1 MRDVFSNIE
10 NISSVNYN
18 KTDKIF
24 HKIREDFSPK
34 FAIEIYAAVL
44 QILVKHELETSTSS
58 DYQWSEKFC
67 SEAETILTLYAEY
80 QSLDEPYISYAKWI
94 AYTEINQFKIINPD
108 VFDKILHN
116 LISKHKNPSKH
127 KTAKKIK
134 TKILKQFKNKS
145 SSEKTKD
152 LDIYTLRFPQNLAK
166 EKVKNSNDACAITNQ
181 NDDIKAIFWECS
193 RMLLKSIPG
202 FVHKLHLTSEND
214 NLDTNVDILEKTY
227 LIIKRLIKIHPNQIE
242 DIDFES
248 QIKNSLTDGTV
259 DYFIQ
264 NINHKILAQSDKNIE
279 RMDEL
284 INILK
289 NAAEYINKFD
299 GKFGSVFKS

>member
-1 MRDVFSNIE
+1 VRDVFRNIE
-10 NISSVNYN
+10 NISFINYN

-24 HKIREDFSPK
+24 HKIRDDFSPK
-34 FAIEIYAAVL
+34 FAIDIYAAVV
-44 QILVKHELETSTSS
+44 QILVKHELETTALS

-94 AYTEINQFKIINPD
+94 AYTEINQFKIVNPD
-108 VFDKILHN
+108 IFDKLLDS

-145 SSEKTKD
+145 RLEKTKD
-152 LDIYTLRFPQNLAK
+152 LDIYTLCFPQNLAK
-166 EKVKNSNDACAITNQ
+166 EKVKNSNDVCANTNE
-181 NDDIKAIFWECS
+181 NDDIIAIFWECS
-193 RMLLKSIPG
+193 RLLLNNIPS
-202 FVHKLHLTSEND
+202 FVHKLHLTSENG
-214 NLDTNVDILEKTY
+214 NIDTNVDILKKTY
-227 LIIKRLIKIHPNQIE
+227 LIIKRLTKIHPNQIE

-248 QIKNSLTDGTV
+248 QIKDSLTDGTV

-264 NINHKILAQSDKNIE
+264 NINYKILAQSDKNIE
-279 RMDEL
+279 RIDEL

-289 NAAEYINKFD
+289 NAAEYIKKFD